1 MGCDLAKIEEHYN
14 FVHRKKRNS
23 KDTPIKAKLE
33 ENSE

>member
-1 MGCDLAKIEEHYN
+1 MGCDQAKIEEHCN